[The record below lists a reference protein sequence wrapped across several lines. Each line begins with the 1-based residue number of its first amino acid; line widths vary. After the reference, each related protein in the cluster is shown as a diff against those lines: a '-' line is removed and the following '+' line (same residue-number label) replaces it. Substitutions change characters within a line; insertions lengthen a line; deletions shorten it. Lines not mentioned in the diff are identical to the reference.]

1 MMPLR
6 PLLKNKLLLQKH
18 YHINEFCIDEWP
30 FWMLEENIKI
40 VNELNDEEDKNR
52 KQEEESQQK
61 SMPNFNPNSMMSNI
75 GNMTNNLG
83 NFKP

>member
-1 MMPLR
+1 MPLR

>member
-1 MMPLR
+1 
-6 PLLKNKLLLQKH
+6 
-18 YHINEFCIDEWP
+18 
-30 FWMLEENIKI
+30 MLEENIKI